1 MDSMDKYT
9 EILIFGSAVILILLY
24 IINALTGR
32 KMMPTEVETGY
43 TFSKKELF
51 WFIVV
56 TVALIL
62 IDRWLKAI

>member
-1 MDSMDKYT
+1 MDKYT
-9 EILIFGSAVILILLY
+9 EIVIFGSAVILILVY

-32 KMMPTEVETGY
+32 KMMPTEVNAGY
-43 TFSKKELF
+43 TFSKKEIF

-62 IDRWLKAI
+62 IERWLNAI